1 MAMTEMI
8 KTKKIMMMMSNND
21 DDGDTAM
28 SFFNR

>member
-1 MAMTEMI
+1 MAMTVMI
-8 KTKKIMMMMSNND
+8 KTKKIIMMMSNND